1 MKLEDSLAAAL
12 TDRVPV
18 VTPMGVTAENL
29 ADKYNITREESDG
42 YAIQSQLRWK
52 AGMSSFLFVTYNS
65 SCCFLLNFIIT
76 YPGLDAGAFA
86 DEIVPITL
94 PSRKKG
100 AEPEIFSIDEHPRPQ
115 TTLASLGKLPTVF
128 KKGGIVTAGTASGIA
143 DGAAAN
149 VVVSQKAVDEYGL
162 KPLAKVLA
170 YHVVAVEPSIMG
182 IGPVE
187 AIKGAL
193 GKAGLKIE
201 DVDVSS
207 RVRWENVHEI
217 DTDAFHNLFSPLP
230 HQLYLAIRRELS
242 LPSDHLATSLF
253 EIDKISF

>member
-1 MKLEDSLAAAL
+1 MLFRVNYVGKQVQWFLLLFLIYFSSRSLL
-12 TDRVPV
+12 
-18 VTPMGVTAENL
+18 
-29 ADKYNITREESDG
+29 S
-42 YAIQSQLRWK
+42 
-52 AGMSSFLFVTYNS
+52 LFVLS
-65 SCCFLLNFIIT
+65 FV
-76 YPGLDAGAFA
+76 GLDAGAFA
-86 DEIVPITL
+86 DEIVPISL

-100 AEPEIFSIDEHPRPQ
+100 ADPEIFSIDEHPRPQ
-115 TTLASLGKLPTVF
+115 TTVASLGKLPTVF

-187 AIKGAL
+187 AIRGAL

-201 DVDVSS
+201 DIDVSPKS
-207 RVRWENVHEI
+207 LDEGDESDI
-217 DTDAFHNLFSPLP
+217 DGFSLRHLFSL
-230 HQLYLAIRRELS
+230 HC
-242 LPSDHLATSLF
+242 HF
-253 EIDKISF
+253 